1 MTYLVLAVGEL
12 PRLRLDRPGA
22 ALAGAGLVVVLGVM
36 DPGDAYRA
44 IDLPTLTL
52 LLGMMIIAGYLR
64 AAGLFQWL
72 VERVLAVARGPRAL
86 LALTAV
92 VSGALSAVFVNDTV
106 CLLLTPVVLLVTDLH
121 GLPPTPFLLA
131 LCIGSNAGSVV
142 TPIGNPQNMLI
153 ASLSGIPFREF
164 AARLWVPGVL
174 ALGTTVVVLD
184 RAYGARLTG
193 RFESRALPA
202 SERAPARLARFGAI
216 VTVAVIGALFAGV
229 SPPVVALGGASVFL
243 LGAGIR
249 PSRIY
254 ATVDWTLLLLFAG
267 LFVVTAAVEQA
278 GWPARLTAAFG
289 LGSADP
295 RGAGFVVSFA
305 GVVALL
311 SNLVSNV
318 PAVLVIRPLIPH
330 LAAAGESP
338 ETLWLL
344 LALVSTLAGN
354 LTIVGSVANLIVVQR
369 ARQRVRIGFGEYAR
383 VGLWV
388 GTISIALGVV
398 WLLAGPR

>member
-1 MTYLVLAVGEL
+1 MLAAGEL

-36 DPGDAYRA
+36 DPEAAYRA

-52 LLGMMIIAGYLR
+52 LLGMMIVAGYLR

-72 VERVLAVARGPRAL
+72 VERALAAARGPRAL

-106 CLLLTPVVLLVTDLH
+106 CLLLTPVVLLVTEVH
-121 GLPPTPFLLA
+121 ALPPTPFLLA
-131 LCIGSNAGSVV
+131 LCIGSNAGSVI
-142 TPIGNPQNMLI
+142 TPVGNPQNMLI

-164 AARLWVPGVL
+164 AGRLFVPGLLAIGATVL
-174 ALGTTVVVLD
+174 VLD
-184 RAYGARLTG
+184 RVYGRTLSG

-202 SERAPARLARFGAI
+202 SERAPARLARFGA
-216 VTVAVIGALFAGV
+216 VVAAAVIAALFAGV

-249 PSRIY
+249 PARIY
-254 ATVDWTLLLLFAG
+254 ASVDWTLLLLFAG
-267 LFVVTAAVEQA
+267 LFVVTAAVEQG
-278 GWPARLTAAFG
+278 GWAARLIDAFG
-289 LGSADP
+289 LASADP
-295 RGAGFVVSFA
+295 RGAGFVASFT
-305 GVVALL
+305 VAVAAL

-318 PAVLVIRPLIPH
+318 PAVLVIRPLIAH
-330 LAAAGESP
+330 FGAAAGGSV
-338 ETLWLL
+338 ETVWLL

-369 ARQRVRIGFGEYAR
+369 SRHRVRIGFWEYAR
-383 VGLWV
+383 VGFWAGAL
-388 GTISIALGVV
+388 SIVLGVA
-398 WLLAGPR
+398 WLLEASR